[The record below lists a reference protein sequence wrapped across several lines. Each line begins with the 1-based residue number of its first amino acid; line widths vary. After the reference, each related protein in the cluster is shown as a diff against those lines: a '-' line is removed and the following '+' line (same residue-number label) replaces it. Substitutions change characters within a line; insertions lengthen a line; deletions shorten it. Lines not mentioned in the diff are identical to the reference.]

1 MSSLLPPTAPLLCV
15 SNICRFDS
23 HVYNSQ
29 LMQAEAVGLAY
40 RAWRREWRGKG
51 KQYVRLSH

>member
-1 MSSLLPPTAPLLCV
+1 MFH
-15 SNICRFDS
+15 R

-29 LMQAEAVGLAY
+29 IMQSEAVSLAY

-51 KQYVRLSH
+51 KQYVRRAPRA